1 MADFNKYLIK
11 VFTITFIVIALLG
24 AGMFY
29 LSKDINK
36 RVEKIQNLQ
45 NQIAKNL
52 EEANAFAALR
62 PDYNKAKE
70 INLVLNN
77 YFPSKEDVAINF
89 KTFIETLAK
98 KNKIASPNFSFTG
111 EGILTNEGFT
121 RTSFTLNFYS
131 FYDDLVKFL
140 KEAEENH
147 FTIKFIS
154 PTILKEENTNKF
166 NVVIPGQVFSF

>member
-1 MADFNKYLIK
+1 MTDFNKYLIK
-11 VFTITFIVIALLG
+11 IFIITFIVIALLG
-24 AGMFY
+24 VGIFY

-36 RVEKIQNLQ
+36 RVEKVQNLQ
-45 NQIAKNL
+45 NQIAKSL
-52 EEANAFAALR
+52 EETKAFAALR

-70 INLVLNN
+70 INLVLNK
-77 YFPSKEDVAINF
+77 YFPSKDDVVINF

-98 KNKIASPNFSFTG
+98 KNKIESPNFSFTG

-131 FYDDLVKFL
+131 FYDDLVNFL
-140 KEAEENH
+140 KEAEESH

-154 PTILKEENTNKF
+154 PSISKEENTNKF
-166 NVVIPGQVFSF
+166 NVVMPGQVFSF